1 MKKPACLVLFFVA
14 TGWSCKET
22 PSSPPPAQAEFGH
35 VVEGQMMRLRYCYE
49 RELRRS
55 PTLRGKMRV
64 VFQVDPSGQVSQ
76 CEISQI
82 DFVKTPE
89 LVSCVEKTFLTMQF
103 PGWTSGQPVTIHIGW

>member
-1 MKKPACLVLFFVA
+1 
-14 TGWSCKET
+14 
-22 PSSPPPAQAEFGH
+22 
-35 VVEGQMMRLRYCYE
+35 MMRLRYCYE

-103 PGWTSGQPVTIHIGW
+103 PGWTSGQPVTINYPLHFETRDGRPVVTRTSSKTQG